1 MKSKS
6 WHIYKG
12 MSLYTRPR
20 SPFYWGCLRIDKKY
34 YKKSLKTTNRDD
46 AEKLLFA
53 WKSEL
58 MTSPDS
64 PIGETGNA
72 FSAHAKK
79 LIRREKN
86 LPPRPSG
93 IEQWTDTQRL
103 LRRTNGLLDYFGN
116 KDVSHINEV
125 DIEKFIEQLPL
136 NNKPLSTTYLNKH
149 LNLLK
154 RILSSA
160 GKNDI
165 QYPKVRGKKSNP
177 RGYFNL
183 EEYRKLR
190 DGAKDMTGVKF
201 TTQNGTEYEIT
212 SELHSFIIFMTGSML
227 RPTVSEIYSLKF
239 EDIKVKEIKNGKD
252 KVKYLEFAINRKNRP
267 ALVQTLPTSFYA
279 YEDILERRPKHKQS
293 DYLFAPQYDNRRT
306 AMRYMSNMFKQLLI
320 ELKMQKG
327 KLGEDRT
334 LYSLRHSSLIYNLSQ
349 PNVDLLDI
357 SRRADTSMKMI
368 QDYYYPQ
375 SQLDEKLKDFL
386 RV

>member
-12 MSLYTRPR
+12 MSLYTRKDTPY
-20 SPFYWGCLRIDKKY
+20 YWGCLRIDKKY
-34 YKKSLKTTNRDD
+34 YKKSLRTTDRDE

-64 PIGETGNA
+64 PVGEQGNS

-93 IEQWTDTQRL
+93 IEQWTDTNRL

-116 KDVSHINEV
+116 KDVNKITTI
-125 DIEKFIEQLPL
+125 DIERFFEQLPL
-136 NNKPLSTTYLNKH
+136 NNKPLSTTYMNKH
-149 LNLLK
+149 KNLLK
-154 RILSSA
+154 RILDSA
-160 GKNDI
+160 NRTDI
-165 QYPKVRGKKSNP
+165 IYPKLRGVKPNP
-177 RGYFNL
+177 RGYFNIQ
-183 EEYRKLR
+183 EYKKLR
-190 DGAKDMTGVKF
+190 DGALKLVGMTF
-201 TTQNGTEYEIT
+201 NTQNGSEYQITE
-212 SELHSFIIFMTGSML
+212 ELHSFIIFMTGSML

-239 EDIKVKEIKNGKD
+239 EDIKVRELD
-252 KVKYLEFAINRKNRP
+252 DVKYLEFAINRKNKP
-267 ALVQTLPTSFYA
+267 MLVQTLPTSYYA
-279 YEDILERRPKHKQS
+279 YEDIIERRPKHKQS

-306 AMRYMSNMFKQLLI
+306 AMRYISSQFKQLLI
-320 ELKMQKG
+320 ELNMQKG

-357 SRRADTSMKMI
+357 ARRADTSMKMI

>member
-12 MSLYTRPR
+12 MSLYTRKDTPY
-20 SPFYWGCLRIDKKY
+20 YWGCLRIDKKY
-34 YKKSLKTTNRDD
+34 YKKSLRTTDRDE

-64 PIGETGNA
+64 PVGEQGNS

-93 IEQWTDTQRL
+93 IEQWTDTNRL

-116 KDVSHINEV
+116 KDVNKITTI
-125 DIEKFIEQLPL
+125 DIERFFEQLPL
-136 NNKPLSTTYLNKH
+136 NNKPLSTTYMNKH
-149 LNLLK
+149 KNLLK
-154 RILSSA
+154 RILDSA
-160 GKNDI
+160 NRTDI
-165 QYPKVRGKKSNP
+165 IYPKLRGVKPNP
-177 RGYFNL
+177 RGYFNIQ
-183 EEYRKLR
+183 EYKKLR
-190 DGAKDMTGVKF
+190 DGALKLVGMTF
-201 TTQNGTEYEIT
+201 NTQNGSEYQITE
-212 SELHSFIIFMTGSML
+212 ELHSFIIFMTGSML

-239 EDIKVKEIKNGKD
+239 EDIKVRELD
-252 KVKYLEFAINRKNRP
+252 DVKYLEFAINRKNKP
-267 ALVQTLPTSFYA
+267 MLVQTLPTSYYA
-279 YEDILERRPKHKQS
+279 YEDIIERRPKHKQS

-306 AMRYMSNMFKQLLI
+306 AMRYISAQFKQLLI
-320 ELKMQKG
+320 ELRMQKG

-357 SRRADTSMKMI
+357 ARRADTSMKMI

>member
-12 MSLYTRPR
+12 MSLYTRKDTPY
-20 SPFYWGCLRIDKKY
+20 YWGCLRIDKKY
-34 YKKSLKTTNRDD
+34 YKKSLRTTDRDE

-64 PIGETGNA
+64 PVGEQGNS

-93 IEQWTDTQRL
+93 IEQWTDTNRL

-116 KDVSHINEV
+116 KDVNTITTI
-125 DIEKFIEQLPL
+125 DIEKFFEQLPL
-136 NNKPLSTTYLNKH
+136 NNKPLSTTYMNKH
-149 LNLLK
+149 KNLLK
-154 RILSSA
+154 RILDSA
-160 GKNDI
+160 NRTDI
-165 QYPKVRGKKSNP
+165 IYPRLRGVKPNP
-177 RGYFNL
+177 RGYFNIQ
-183 EEYRKLR
+183 EYKKLR
-190 DGAKDMTGVKF
+190 DGALKLVGMTF
-201 TTQNGTEYEIT
+201 NTQNGSEYQITE
-212 SELHSFIIFMTGSML
+212 ELHSFIIFMTGSML

-239 EDIKVKEIKNGKD
+239 EDIKVRELD
-252 KVKYLEFAINRKNRP
+252 DVKYLEFAINRKNKP
-267 ALVQTLPTSFYA
+267 MLVQTLPTSYYA
-279 YEDILERRPKHKQS
+279 YEDIIERRPKHKQS

-306 AMRYMSNMFKQLLI
+306 AMRYISSQFKQLLI
-320 ELKMQKG
+320 ELNMQKG

-357 SRRADTSMKMI
+357 ARRADTSMKMI

>member
-12 MSLYTRPR
+12 MSLYTRKDTPY
-20 SPFYWGCLRIDKKY
+20 YWGCLRIDKKY
-34 YKKSLKTTNRDD
+34 YKKSLRTTDRDE

-64 PIGETGNA
+64 PVGEQGNS

-93 IEQWTDTQRL
+93 IEQWTDTNRL

-116 KDVSHINEV
+116 KDVNKITTI
-125 DIEKFIEQLPL
+125 DIERFFEQLPL
-136 NNKPLSTTYLNKH
+136 NNKPLSTTYMNKH
-149 LNLLK
+149 KNLLK
-154 RILSSA
+154 RILDSA
-160 GKNDI
+160 NRTDI
-165 QYPKVRGKKSNP
+165 IYPKLRGVKPNP
-177 RGYFNL
+177 RGYFNIQ
-183 EEYRKLR
+183 EYKKLR
-190 DGAKDMTGVKF
+190 DGALKLVGMKF
-201 TTQNGTEYEIT
+201 NTQNGSEYQITE
-212 SELHSFIIFMTGSML
+212 ELHSFIIFMTGSML

-239 EDIKVKEIKNGKD
+239 EDIKVRELD
-252 KVKYLEFAINRKNRP
+252 DVKYLEFAINRKNKP
-267 ALVQTLPTSFYA
+267 MLVQTLPTSYYA
-279 YEDILERRPKHKQS
+279 YEDIIERRPKHKKS

-306 AMRYMSNMFKQLLI
+306 AMRYISAQFKQLLI
-320 ELKMQKG
+320 ELNMQKG

-357 SRRADTSMKMI
+357 ARRADTSMKMI

>member
-12 MSLYTRPR
+12 MSLYTRKDTPY
-20 SPFYWGCLRIDKKY
+20 YWGCLRIDKKY
-34 YKKSLKTTNRDD
+34 YKKSLRTTDRDE

-64 PIGETGNA
+64 PVGEQGNS

-93 IEQWTDTQRL
+93 IEQWTDTNRL

-116 KDVSHINEV
+116 KDVNKITTI
-125 DIEKFIEQLPL
+125 DIERFFEQLPL
-136 NNKPLSTTYLNKH
+136 NNKPLSTTYMNKH
-149 LNLLK
+149 KNLLK
-154 RILSSA
+154 RILDSA
-160 GKNDI
+160 NRTDI
-165 QYPKVRGKKSNP
+165 IYPRLRGVKPNP
-177 RGYFNL
+177 RGYFNIQ
-183 EEYRKLR
+183 EYKKLR
-190 DGAKDMTGVKF
+190 DGALKLVGMTF
-201 TTQNGTEYEIT
+201 NTQNGSEYQITE
-212 SELHSFIIFMTGSML
+212 ELHSFIIFMTGSML

-239 EDIKVKEIKNGKD
+239 EDIKVRELD
-252 KVKYLEFAINRKNRP
+252 DVKYLEFAINRKNKP
-267 ALVQTLPTSFYA
+267 MLVQTLPTSYYA
-279 YEDILERRPKHKQS
+279 YEDIIERRPKHKQS

-306 AMRYMSNMFKQLLI
+306 AMRYISAQFKQLLI
-320 ELKMQKG
+320 ELRMQKG

-357 SRRADTSMKMI
+357 ARRADTSMKMI